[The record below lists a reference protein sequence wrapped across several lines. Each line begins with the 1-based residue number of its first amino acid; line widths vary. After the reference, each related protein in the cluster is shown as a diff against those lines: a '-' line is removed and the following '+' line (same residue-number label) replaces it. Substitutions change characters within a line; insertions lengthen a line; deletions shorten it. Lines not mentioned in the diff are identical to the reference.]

1 MTSLKKD
8 FTSEAALQ
16 SFAASLGPQL
26 QAGDVLLLD
35 GDLGAGKT
43 SFTKGLAK
51 GLGITDYVK
60 SPTFTIVREYR
71 HGRLPLY
78 HMDLYRLEDGG
89 AEDLGLEEYFEGDG
103 VSVVEWPD
111 FLGLSEPDPN
121 VDWQDVIFKKMTMR
135 KQRGISNLCRLANA
149 MRIYSKAYDS
159 KHAKNICVLF

>member
-16 SFAASLGPQL
+16 AFAASLGPHL

-60 SPTFTIVREYR
+60 SPTFTIIREYR

-111 FLGLSEPDPN
+111 FLGLSEPETDLLIHFQKDDNSDTTGHLELVP
-121 VDWQDVIFKKMTMR
+121 
-135 KQRGISNLCRLANA
+135 RGPRYEALLQSL
-149 MRIYSKAYDS
+149 S
-159 KHAKNICVLF
+159 

>member
-60 SPTFTIVREYR
+60 VQHLQLFASIVMADYR
-71 HGRLPLY
+71 CII
-78 HMDLYRLEDGG
+78 
-89 AEDLGLEEYFEGDG
+89 
-103 VSVVEWPD
+103 W
-111 FLGLSEPDPN
+111 
-121 VDWQDVIFKKMTMR
+121 
-135 KQRGISNLCRLANA
+135 
-149 MRIYSKAYDS
+149 
-159 KHAKNICVLF
+159 ICIA

>member
-16 SFAASLGPQL
+16 AFAASLGPHL

-60 SPTFTIVREYR
+60 STTFTIIREYR

-111 FLGLSEPDPN
+111 FLGLSEPETDLLIHFQKDDNSDTTRHLELVP
-121 VDWQDVIFKKMTMR
+121 
-135 KQRGISNLCRLANA
+135 RGPRYEALLQSL
-149 MRIYSKAYDS
+149 S
-159 KHAKNICVLF
+159 

>member
-43 SFTKGLAK
+43 SFPKVLAK

-111 FLGLSEPDPN
+111 FLGLSEPETYLMIHFQKDDNEDTTRHLEFVPFG
-121 VDWQDVIFKKMTMR
+121 QHYE
-135 KQRGISNLCRLANA
+135 NLLE
-149 MRIYSKAYDS
+149 S
-159 KHAKNICVLF
+159 L

>member
-16 SFAASLGPQL
+16 AFAASLGPHL

-60 SPTFTIVREYR
+60 SPTFTIIREYR
-71 HGRLPLY
+71 HG
-78 HMDLYRLEDGG
+78 DLLIHFQKDDNSDTTRHLELVPRGPRYE
-89 AEDLGLEEYFEGDG
+89 ALLQ
-103 VSVVEWPD
+103 S
-111 FLGLSEPDPN
+111 LS
-121 VDWQDVIFKKMTMR
+121 
-135 KQRGISNLCRLANA
+135 
-149 MRIYSKAYDS
+149 
-159 KHAKNICVLF
+159 

>member
-16 SFAASLGPQL
+16 AFAASLGPHL

-60 SPTFTIVREYR
+60 SPTFTIIREYR

-78 HMDLYRLEDGG
+78 QMDLYRLEDGG

-111 FLGLSEPDPN
+111 FLGLSEPETDLLIHFQKDDNSDTTRHLELVP
-121 VDWQDVIFKKMTMR
+121 
-135 KQRGISNLCRLANA
+135 RGPRYEALLQSL
-149 MRIYSKAYDS
+149 S
-159 KHAKNICVLF
+159 

>member
-1 MTSLKKD
+1 MTRLKKD

-16 SFAASLGPQL
+16 AFAASLGPQL

-35 GDLGAGKT
+35 GDLGASKT

-60 SPTFTIVREYR
+60 SPTFTIIREYR

-111 FLGLSEPDPN
+111 FLGLSEPETDLLIHFQKDDNSDTTRHLELVP
-121 VDWQDVIFKKMTMR
+121 
-135 KQRGISNLCRLANA
+135 RGPRYEALLQSL
-149 MRIYSKAYDS
+149 S
-159 KHAKNICVLF
+159 

>member
-1 MTSLKKD
+1 MTSLKRD
-8 FTSEAALQ
+8 FTGEAALQ

-111 FLGLSEPDPN
+111 FLGLSEPETYLMIHF
-121 VDWQDVIFKKMTMR
+121 QKMIM
-135 KQRGISNLCRLANA
+135 KIQRGISNLCRLANT

>member
-16 SFAASLGPQL
+16 AFAASLGPHL

-51 GLGITDYVK
+51 GLGIMDYVK
-60 SPTFTIVREYR
+60 SPTFTIIREYR

-111 FLGLSEPDPN
+111 FLGLSEPETDLLIHFQKDDNSDTTRHLELVP
-121 VDWQDVIFKKMTMR
+121 
-135 KQRGISNLCRLANA
+135 RGPRYEALLQSF
-149 MRIYSKAYDS
+149 S
-159 KHAKNICVLF
+159 

>member
-16 SFAASLGPQL
+16 AFAASLGPQL

-35 GDLGAGKT
+35 ADLGAGKT

-60 SPTFTIVREYR
+60 SPTFTIIREYR

-111 FLGLSEPDPN
+111 FLGLSEPETDLLIHFQKDDNSDTTRHLELVP
-121 VDWQDVIFKKMTMR
+121 
-135 KQRGISNLCRLANA
+135 RGPRYEALLQSL
-149 MRIYSKAYDS
+149 S
-159 KHAKNICVLF
+159 